1 MNRHFSKEDMH
12 TKRCSTSLITGEMQ
26 ITSTV
31 RNHPTPVRM
40 PVIKKNMNNRLVRMW
55 GKGNPHALLVGMQ
68 MHEAS
73 MENNT
78 EDSRKT
84 KNRTT
89 ICPSNPTL
97 GRVSKTSKTT
107 DSKKHMP
114 SNVHTG
120 TVHSRPD
127 TEET

>member
-1 MNRHFSKEDMH
+1 MNRHFSKEDIHM
-12 TKRCSTSLITGEMQ
+12 KRCSTSLITGEMQ

-78 EDSRKT
+78 ALRCKC
-84 KNRTT
+84 RVLTT
-89 ICPSNPTL
+89 GAPGKPL
-97 GRVSKTSKTT
+97 PELPALDV
-107 DSKKHMP
+107 
-114 SNVHTG
+114 
-120 TVHSRPD
+120 
-127 TEET
+127 